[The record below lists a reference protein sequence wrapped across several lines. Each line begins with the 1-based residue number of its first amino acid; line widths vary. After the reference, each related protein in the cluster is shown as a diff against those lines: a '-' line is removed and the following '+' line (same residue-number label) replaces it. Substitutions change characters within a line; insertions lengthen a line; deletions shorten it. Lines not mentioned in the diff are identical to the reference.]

1 MRILALDIGEKRV
14 GLAISDSS
22 EKLASPLKIL
32 PAEDIKAC
40 SKNFRSIVEDWEV
53 EKFLVGLP
61 LSMSGESGKQVEAI
75 KKIAANLQQQFP
87 QIPME
92 FYDERLSSKEAKQ
105 KLKTE
110 GLSEKDMR
118 DKLDALAASIFLQAY
133 LESSS

>member
-1 MRILALDIGEKRV
+1 
-14 GLAISDSS
+14 
-22 EKLASPLKIL
+22 
-32 PAEDIKAC
+32 
-40 SKNFRSIVEDWEV
+40 
-53 EKFLVGLP
+53 
-61 LSMSGESGKQVEAI
+61 MSGESGKQVEAI

-105 KLKTE
+105 KLKAE

-118 DKLDALAASIFLQAY
+118 GKLDALAASIFLQAY